1 MKQRIA
7 ALAVL
12 VGLLSLIVAAPIS
25 AATPQ
30 TTVQKNGA
38 GGLVAAVVDVVTQV
52 QAQNAQVGLV
62 NLNNSLNNLTAVNNI
77 LNHNNVLDHNNV
89 PVTVQNISILNG
101 VQLTVLNNALNN
113 LNIAIGQVIGV
124 AVLSGG
130 QIIALI

>member
-77 LNHNNVLDHNNV
+77 LNHNNVLDNNNV